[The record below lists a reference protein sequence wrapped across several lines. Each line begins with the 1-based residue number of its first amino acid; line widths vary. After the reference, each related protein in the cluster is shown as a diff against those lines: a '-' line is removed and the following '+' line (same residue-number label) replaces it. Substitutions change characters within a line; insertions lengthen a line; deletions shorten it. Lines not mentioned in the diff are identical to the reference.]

1 MVVCS
6 GYSNTL
12 DLLKLPNNKEM
23 RKPASKPF
31 IVQRQ
36 FRYVANA
43 NFPLGLAPQKRP
55 PQVIKTWV
63 KCWENSV
70 FLRLVGAFFGEPTQ
84 VENCQSPTLT
94 FDMEAKNGQGQKVKI
109 LQTKVQIRCEQK

>member
-1 MVVCS
+1 MDGWMVVCS

-12 DLLKLPNNKEM
+12 DLLKLPNHKEM

-55 PQVIKTWV
+55 PQVIKTWE
-63 KCWENSV
+63 KCGENSV

-84 VENCQSPTLT
+84 VENCHNKLS
-94 FDMEAKNGQGQKVKI
+94 
-109 LQTKVQIRCEQK
+109 